1 MTLVAHSLL
10 LSQAVRVMIL
20 ATIAFLCAIAT
31 TPLWKKFLTKHSFSK
46 NLRESK
52 DAPIFYELHKKKIGV
67 PTAAGIIIWS
77 TVLGLAI
84 VFDLLNHVFDG
95 FWHYVSFVDRAETYL
110 PLAALFLAGLL
121 GLLDD
126 WLGVLK
132 LGGGSGGGL
141 KVRHKSLFYVLAAAI
156 GAWWFYGRLGFDL
169 LNVPFVG
176 NIIIGLWYIPI
187 FIFIVFA
194 SAFSANETD
203 GLDGLLGGSSLFA
216 FVALTVVAFVL
227 GRYQLAAFG
236 GMMIGALL
244 AFLWSNIYP
253 AKFIMGDTGSMSL
266 GITIGIIA
274 MLTNTALLLPFFMII
289 PVIESLSVIIQLT
302 SKKLRKGKKVFRST
316 PIHHHF
322 EALGWPESQITMRF
336 WIISAISCALGLV
349 LFFLS
354 RAM

>member
-1 MTLVAHSLL
+1 MILDQT
-10 LSQAVRVMIL
+10 VRVIIL
-20 ATIAFLCAIAT
+20 AAIAFLVALIAA
-31 TPLWKKFLTKHSFSK
+31 PLCRKLLVERGFSK
-46 NLRESK
+46 NLRDAK
-52 DAPIFYELHKKKIGV
+52 DAPVFYELHKKKIGI
-67 PTAAGIIIWS
+67 PTGAGIVIWV
-77 TVLGLAI
+77 TVLVLAF
-84 VFDLLNHVFDG
+84 VFDLLNHAFDG
-95 FWHYVSFVDRAETYL
+95 FWHYLSFIDRAETYL
-110 PLAALFLAGLL
+110 PLAALFFAGLL
-121 GLLDD
+121 GLIDD
-126 WLGVLK
+126 WFGVLK
-132 LGGGSGGGL
+132 MGGASGGGL
-141 KVRHKSLFYVLAAAI
+141 KVRHKSILYIIAAVV
-156 GAWWFYGRLGFDL
+156 GAWWFYFRLGFDQ

-176 NIIIGLWYIPI
+176 NITIGWWYIPL

-253 AKFIMGDTGSMSL
+253 AKFMMGDTGSMSL

-289 PVIESLSVIIQLT
+289 PVIESLSVIVQVA
-302 SKKLRKGKKVFRST
+302 SKKLRKGKKVFRSA

-322 EALGWPESQITMRF
+322 EAIGWPESQITMRF

-349 LFFLS
+349 LFFVT
-354 RAM
+354 RTM

>member
-1 MTLVAHSLL
+1 MNLISHSMVLAQ
-10 LSQAVRVMIL
+10 SVRVMIL
-20 ATIAFLCAIAT
+20 ATIAFLVALAL
-31 TPLWKKFLTKHSFSK
+31 TPLWHKLLVKKGFSK
-46 NLRESK
+46 QLRDAK
-52 DAPIFYELHKKKIGV
+52 DAPVFYELHKKKIGV
-67 PTAAGIIIWS
+67 PTGAGIIIWS
-77 TVLGLAI
+77 TVLALAI
-84 VFDLLNHVFDG
+84 IFDILNHLFDG
-95 FWHYVSFVDRAETYL
+95 FWHYLSFIDRAETYL
-110 PLAALFLAGLL
+110 PLVALGLAGLL

-141 KVRHKSLFYVLAAAI
+141 QVRHKSIFYILAAAV
-156 GAWWFYGRLGFDL
+156 GAWWFFFRLGFDA

-176 NIIIGLWYIPI
+176 NITIGWWYIPL

-236 GMMIGALL
+236 GMMIGGLL

-253 AKFIMGDTGSMSL
+253 AKFMMGDSGSMAL
-266 GITIGIIA
+266 GITIGVIA
-274 MLTNTALLLPFFMII
+274 MLTNTALLLPFFMVI
-289 PVIESLSVIIQLT
+289 PVVESISVIIQVA
-302 SKKLRKGKKVFRST
+302 SKKLRGGKKVFRSA

-336 WIISAISCALGLV
+336 WIISAISCAIGLV

-354 RAM
+354 RTM

>member
-1 MTLVAHSLL
+1 MHSII
-10 LSQAVRVMIL
+10 LSQTVRVMVL
-20 ATIAFLCAIAT
+20 ATISFLVALAV
-31 TPLWKKFLTKHSFSK
+31 TPLWSKLLSKQGFSK
-46 NLRESK
+46 QLRESK
-52 DAPIFYELHKKKIGV
+52 DAPVFYELHKKKIGV
-67 PTAAGIIIWS
+67 PTGAGIIIWS
-77 TVLGLAI
+77 TVIILAI
-84 VFDLLNHVFDG
+84 IFDILNHAFGG
-95 FWHYVSFVDRAETYL
+95 FWQYISFIDRRETYL
-110 PLAALFLAGLL
+110 PLAALVLAGLL

-126 WLGVLK
+126 WLAVLK

-141 KVRHKSLFYVLAAAI
+141 QVRHKSIFYLVAAAV
-156 GAWWFYGRLGFDL
+156 GAWWFYFRLGFNTL
-169 LNVPFVG
+169 AVPFVG
-176 NIIIGLWYIPI
+176 NVTIGWWYIPL

-216 FVALTVVAFVL
+216 FFALVAVAFVL

-274 MLTNTALLLPFFMII
+274 MLTNTALLLPLFMII

-302 SKKLRKGKKVFRST
+302 SKKLRGGKKVFRSS

>member
-1 MTLVAHSLL
+1 MHSLI
-10 LSQAVRVMIL
+10 LSQTVRVMVL
-20 ATIAFLCAIAT
+20 ATISFLVALAV
-31 TPLWKKFLTKHSFSK
+31 TPLWSKLFNKYSFSK
-46 NLRESK
+46 QLRESK
-52 DAPIFYELHKKKIGV
+52 DAPVFYELHKKKIGV
-67 PTAAGIIIWS
+67 PTGAGIIIWS
-77 TVLGLAI
+77 TVLILAI
-84 VFDLLNHVFDG
+84 IFDILNHAFDG
-95 FWHYVSFVDRAETYL
+95 FWHYMNFIDRAETYL

-126 WLGVLK
+126 FLNVLK
-132 LGGGSGGGL
+132 IGGASGGGL
-141 KVRHKSLFYVLAAAI
+141 QVRYKSILYIIAGAV
-156 GAWWFYGRLGFDL
+156 GAWWFYFRLGFNT

-176 NIIIGLWYIPI
+176 NITIGWWYIPL

-216 FVALTVVAFVL
+216 FFALVAVAFVL

-244 AFLWSNIYP
+244 AFLWNNIYP
-253 AKFIMGDTGSMSL
+253 AKFFMGDTGSMAL

-274 MLTNTALLLPFFMII
+274 MLTNTALLLPLFMII
-289 PVIESLSVIIQLT
+289 PVIESLSVIIQII
-302 SKKLRKGKKVFRST
+302 SKKLRGGRKIFRSS

-336 WIISAISCALGLV
+336 WIISAISCSLGLV

>member
-1 MTLVAHSLL
+1 MQSII
-10 LSQAVRVMIL
+10 LSQTVRVMVL
-20 ATIAFLCAIAT
+20 ATISFLVALAV
-31 TPLWKKFLTKHSFSK
+31 TPLWMKLLNKYGFNKQ
-46 NLRESK
+46 LRESK
-52 DAPIFYELHKKKIGV
+52 DAPVFYELHKKKIGV
-67 PTAAGIIIWS
+67 PTGAGIIIWS
-77 TVLGLAI
+77 TVLALAI
-84 VFDLLNHVFDG
+84 IFDILGHVFDG
-95 FWHYVSFVDRAETYL
+95 FWHYMNFIDRPETYL

-121 GLLDD
+121 GLIDD
-126 WLGVLK
+126 WLGALK
-132 LGGGSGGGL
+132 LGGASGGGL
-141 KVRHKSLFYVLAAAI
+141 QVRYKSIFYVLAGAV
-156 GAWWFYGRLGFDL
+156 GAWWFYFRLGFNT

-176 NIIIGLWYIPI
+176 NITIGWWYIPL

-216 FVALTVVAFVL
+216 FFALIAVAFVL

-236 GMMIGALL
+236 GVMIGALL

-253 AKFIMGDTGSMSL
+253 AKFMMGDTGSMAL
-266 GITIGIIA
+266 GISIGVIA
-274 MLTNTALLLPFFMII
+274 MLTNTALLLPLFMII
-289 PVIESLSVIIQLT
+289 PVIETLSVIIQVT
-302 SKKLRKGKKVFRST
+302 SKKLRGGKKIFRST

-336 WIISAISCALGLV
+336 WIISTISCALGLV

>member
-1 MTLVAHSLL
+1 MTLLSHSIILAQ
-10 LSQAVRVMIL
+10 SVRVMIL
-20 ATIAFLCAIAT
+20 ATVAFLVALVV
-31 TPLWKKFLTKHSFSK
+31 TPFVWKFLVNRGFSK

-52 DAPIFYELHKKKIGV
+52 DAPVFYELHKKKIGV
-67 PTAAGIIIWS
+67 PTGAGIIIWL
-77 TVLGLAI
+77 TVTILAFI
-84 VFDLLNHVFDG
+84 FDALNHAFDG
-95 FWHYVSFVDRAETYL
+95 FWHYLSFIDRAETYL
-110 PLAALFLAGLL
+110 PLAALVLAGIL
-121 GLLDD
+121 GLIDD
-126 WLGVLK
+126 YLGVLK
-132 LGGGSGGGL
+132 VGGASGGGL
-141 KVRHKSLFYVLAAAI
+141 QVRFKSIFYIVAAAV
-156 GAWWFYGRLGFDL
+156 GAWWFYFRLGFNT
-169 LNVPFVG
+169 LNIPFVG
-176 NIIIGLWYIPI
+176 NVTIGWWYIPF

-216 FVALTVVAFVL
+216 FIALTAVAFVL

-253 AKFIMGDTGSMSL
+253 AKFFMGDTGSMSL
-266 GITIGIIA
+266 GITIGVIA

-289 PVIESLSVIIQLT
+289 PVIESISVIIQLA
-302 SKKLRKGKKVFRST
+302 SKKLRAGRKIFRST

-336 WIISAISCALGLV
+336 WIISAMSCAVGLV